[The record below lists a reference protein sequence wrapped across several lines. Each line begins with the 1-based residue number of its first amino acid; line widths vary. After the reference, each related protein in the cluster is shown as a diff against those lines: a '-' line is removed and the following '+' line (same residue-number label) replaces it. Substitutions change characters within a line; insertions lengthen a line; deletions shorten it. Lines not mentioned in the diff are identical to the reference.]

1 MSVTDSQ
8 KRLRR
13 IAIILEQGGYIRVE
27 DRKFLSKALNEIA
40 DGSDAN
46 KAFDVLARRGERKSE
61 DARLRRKR
69 QTFAM
74 AWIAAARLPEEEGG
88 LGLTLESACQNLG
101 WYGPRGFGLSE
112 ETLRTYWNKKPL
124 SRRVIFR
131 PED

>member
-8 KRLRR
+8 NRLRR
-13 IAIILEQGGYIRVE
+13 IARSLDRRSYIRVE
-27 DRKFLSKALNEIA
+27 DRRFLSKALKEIA

-74 AWIAAARLPEEEGG
+74 AWIAAARLPEKEGG
-88 LGLTLESACQNLG
+88 LGLTLESACRYLG
-101 WYGPRGFGLSE
+101 EHGLHAFGLSE